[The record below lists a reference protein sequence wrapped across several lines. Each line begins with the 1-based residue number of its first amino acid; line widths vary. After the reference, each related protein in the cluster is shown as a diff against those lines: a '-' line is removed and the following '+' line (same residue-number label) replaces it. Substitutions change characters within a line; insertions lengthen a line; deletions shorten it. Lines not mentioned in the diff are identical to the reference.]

1 MTTDAQAP
9 APADVLLAYLS
20 ARGRTAVTEDQDLFA
35 AGLVTS
41 LFAMEL
47 IVHIEQTFGVEIGG
61 SDLQL
66 ENFRT
71 VASMSGLITRLR
83 GAGDG

>member
-9 APADVLLAYLS
+9 ADVLLAHLS
-20 ARGRTAVTEDQDLFA
+20 ARGRTEVTEDQDLFA
-35 AGLVTS
+35 TGLVTS

-47 IVHIEQTFGVEIGG
+47 VVHIEQTFDVEIGG
-61 SDLQL
+61 SDLQM

-71 VASMSGLITRLR
+71 VGRMSALITRLR
-83 GAGDG
+83 RAGGG